1 MLRCGPTHPHTAQI
15 LSGRVV
21 IPPQIVEP
29 IDDTRRHCQCKVT
42 HKHSRE
48 IAREDEPLR
57 RAIAFL
63 IDLQRRRRVI
73 WLVRPAHGLA
83 EPTTTTAGHGN
94 YCRETYDTFIWFWNK
109 QSAYSFV
116 ACFMLHTPAKGTSSL
131 KLGTLASARGIHGL
145 GRGRSSLV
153 GIGMIQFSFPLAF
166 LHRFCVIESS
176 VVNSN

>member
-1 MLRCGPTHPHTAQI
+1 MFVCKQQKQKVKINHIISKTHFLLGLLTFSCAQHIFHYPVLRCGPTHPHTAQI

-57 RAIAFL
+57 GAVAFL

-94 YCRETYDTFIWFWNK
+94 YCRETYDTFI
-109 QSAYSFV
+109 
-116 ACFMLHTPAKGTSSL
+116 
-131 KLGTLASARGIHGL
+131 
-145 GRGRSSLV
+145 
-153 GIGMIQFSFPLAF
+153 
-166 LHRFCVIESS
+166 
-176 VVNSN
+176 